1 MQTNHNAGKPFSERV
16 FTALLRLLPGE
27 FRDRFS
33 GEMQT
38 LFDDQR
44 RDARQ
49 GGPTAHARFWWDTAS
64 GLVITAVREHGEILS
79 QDVDYALRMMRKDLG
94 FTFVAIVILGLAIGA
109 GTAAFSAANAI
120 LIRPLPFAN
129 GNGLVQLKQVQPSV
143 GIENLQFSVQEIQ
156 DYRSQNHTLDSVVE
170 YHEMTFSLLGGREP
184 ERVDTAVVSANFFRL
199 LGVTPLYG
207 RTFMDEDERPSAK
220 PVLILSYQFWQRSF
234 GGDPAVVGRTYSMN
248 DKQHVVVGVLPPIP
262 QFPGVPDVYMPTA
275 ACPTRSSP
283 QFVSNRTERMMWV
296 FATLKPGVSL
306 TQVQDDL
313 HAIAQRLRTAYPE
326 AYPTAKGYD
335 IVVVPVYEELTA
347 GIRPVLIAF
356 AAAALLLLLLAC
368 SNVAGLML
376 SRILARSKELA
387 VRSALGA
394 SRTRIVRSFITEG
407 VLLAGAGGGLG
418 LLLAFWS
425 IDVLVPFTSKFTT
438 LASELRIGPEV
449 IAFCFLL
456 SIACGFVIGFV
467 PAIGLRQ
474 TSLFTAQLE
483 RASNPTK
490 VSSRTRGILVAAQ
503 LAFSAVLL
511 VGAGLTLR
519 TLLQLEHTDGG
530 FSPSGIVTARI
541 YVLKENHHSQFF
553 NALLERTRN
562 LAGVQSVALA
572 STFPLSERGAGPEVD
587 YPMEVNAEGHG
598 ASAKRGFA
606 SVRAVTPGY
615 FQTIG
620 MSLLSGR
627 DFNSDDTDQAPI
639 AVIVNQHLAKHHW
652 PTGTAVG
659 KEIAFSRE
667 ERGIIVGVVSDVRQH
682 GLDKEPVDEA
692 YCAFAQTHNNAMNL
706 VVRGSRS
713 ASEMAPEISW
723 IVHDLDPDAVI
734 ADVQALSQVREE
746 SLAPRRNTAIFLGVF
761 AVLATGITASGIS
774 GLMALEVGER
784 KHEIGIRMAL
794 GATPGRV
801 ISSMMAQVL
810 AIIIA
815 GLGCGFA
822 AAWLMSSSMSKLVY
836 GIVARDSLTF
846 AASSTLLAV
855 VAVTAS
861 FVPLMRIAKL
871 DPTVLL
877 RAE

>member
-1 MQTNHNAGKPFSERV
+1 MQTDDKAAKPFSERL
-16 FTALLRLLPGE
+16 FGALLRLLPEE
-27 FRDRFS
+27 FRNRFS
-33 GEMQT
+33 GEMRT
-38 LFDDQR
+38 VFHDQR
-44 RDARQ
+44 QDARQ
-49 GGPTAHARFWWDTAS
+49 GGPAAHARFWWDTAS
-64 GLVITAVREHGEILS
+64 GLAITAFREHAEILS

-109 GTAAFSAANAI
+109 STAAFSAANAI
-120 LIRPLPFAN
+120 LIQPLPFAN
-129 GNGLVQLKQVQPSV
+129 GNGLVQLKQVQPAV
-143 GIENLQFSVQEIQ
+143 GIQNLQFSVQEIQ

-184 ERVDTAVVSANFFRL
+184 ERVDTAVVSANFFRV
-199 LGVTPLYG
+199 LGVIPLYG
-207 RTFMDEDERPSAK
+207 RTFMDEDDRPSAT

-234 GGDPAVVGRTYSMN
+234 GGDPTVVGRTYSMN
-248 DKQHVVVGVLPPIP
+248 DKQHVVVGILPPIP

-275 ACPTRSSP
+275 ACPTRSS
-283 QFVSNRTERMMWV
+283 QRFVGDRTARMMWV
-296 FATLKPGVSL
+296 FATVKPGVSL
-306 TQVQDDL
+306 AQVHDDL
-313 HAIAQRLRTAYPE
+313 HGIAQRLRTAYPK
-326 AYPTAKGYD
+326 AYPAAKGYD
-335 IVVVPVYEELTA
+335 IVVAPVHEELTTDV
-347 GIRPVLIAF
+347 RPVLIAL

-407 VLLAGAGGGLG
+407 VLLAGAGGSLG

-425 IDVLVPFTSKFTT
+425 IDILVPFTSKFTT
-438 LASELRIGPEV
+438 LASELRMGPEV

-456 SIACGFVIGFV
+456 SIACGFVVGFV

-474 TSLFTAQLE
+474 TSLFTSELE
-483 RASNPTK
+483 RASNPAK
-490 VSSRTRGILVAAQ
+490 ISSRTRGILVAAQ
-503 LAFSAVLL
+503 LAFSVVLM
-511 VGAGLTLR
+511 VAAGLTLR

-530 FSPSGIVTARI
+530 FRASGITTARI
-541 YVLKENHHSQFF
+541 YQLKEDHHNKFF

-562 LAGVQSVALA
+562 LVGVQSAALA
-572 STFPLSERGAGPEVD
+572 STFPLSARGDGPEFD
-587 YPMEVNAEGHG
+587 YPLEVNAGGEDV
-598 ASAKRGFA
+598 SPKRGFA

-627 DFNSDDTDQAPI
+627 DFNANDTDQAPI
-639 AVIVNQHLAKHHW
+639 AIIVNQHLAKHHW
-652 PTGTAVG
+652 PAGDAVG
-659 KEIAFSRE
+659 KEIAFSHD
-667 ERGIIVGVVSDVRQH
+667 ERGTIVGVVSDVRQY

-706 VVRGSRS
+706 VMRGSRS
-713 ASEMAPEISW
+713 ASEMAPEVSW

-734 ADVQALSQVREE
+734 TDVQALSQVRQE

-761 AVLATGITASGIS
+761 ALLAMAITASGIS

-801 ISSMMAQVL
+801 MSSMMAQVF

-836 GIVARDSLTF
+836 GIVPRDSLTF
-846 AASSTLLAV
+846 AASSTLLVVIAV
-855 VAVTAS
+855 AAS
-861 FVPLMRIAKL
+861 FVPLLRIAKL